1 MPKSKIVNA
10 SIPVPNLEGLSMET
24 LAIRAGQI
32 RSPELEH
39 SEAIF
44 PTSSFV
50 FNSAEEAAQRFS
62 GDLEGNVYARFTNP
76 TVSMLES
83 RIAALEGGERAVAA
97 ASGMAAIMS
106 TFFALLKQGDHILC
120 SRSVFGTT
128 TVFLEKFL
136 SKFGV
141 DVEFIDLCDYDAWS
155 SALRETT
162 RLVFVETPSNPLC
175 EVVDLRRLRGIIDL
189 KEREQDCLFIV
200 DNCFCTPALQQ
211 PLSLGADIVIHS
223 ATKYIDGQGRCL
235 GGLVVGSEQVMAEVH
250 GFMRSAGPAM
260 SPFNAWVFLKGLE
273 TLNLRMKAHSE
284 NALQVAEWLE
294 QQPQVEKVFYAGL
307 ESHPYYE
314 LAKQQQSGAS
324 GVLSFRVE
332 GGRSE
337 AWSVIDGT
345 EFISLTANLGD
356 VKTTITH
363 PATTTHGR
371 LSDEEKLKAGISENL
386 IRVSVGLEN
395 PQDIISD
402 LQKGLASL

>member
-1 MPKSKIVNA
+1 MPKSKTIKA
-10 SIPVPNLEGLSMET
+10 SIPVPELDGVSIET

-50 FNSAEEAAQRFS
+50 FNSAQEAAQRFA
-62 GDLEGNVYARFTNP
+62 GELDGNVYARFTNP

-83 RIAALEGGERAVAA
+83 RLAALEGGERAVAF

-106 TFFALLKQGDHILC
+106 TFLALLKQGDHILC

-128 TVFLEKFL
+128 TVFLEKYL

-141 DVEFIDLCDYDAWS
+141 EVEFVDLCDYEAWS
-155 SALRETT
+155 SSLRQTT

-175 EVVDLRRLRGIIDL
+175 EVVDLARLRNIIDAV
-189 KEREQDCLFIV
+189 EREQDCLFIV
-200 DNCFCTPALQQ
+200 DNCFCTPALQR
-211 PLSLGADIVIHS
+211 PLDLGADIVIHS

-235 GGLVVGSEQVMAEVH
+235 GGLVVGSEQIMSEVH
-250 GFMRSAGPAM
+250 GFMRSAGPTM

-273 TLNLRMKAHSE
+273 TLSLRMKAHSE
-284 NALQVAEWLE
+284 NALAVAQWLE
-294 QQPQVEKVFYAGL
+294 QQPKVERVFYAGL

-314 LAKQQQSGAS
+314 LAKKQQSGAS
-324 GVLSFRVE
+324 GVLSFRVV
-332 GGRSE
+332 GGRAE

-371 LSDEEKLKAGISENL
+371 LSDDEKRRAGITENL
-386 IRVSVGLEN
+386 IRVSVGLES
-395 PQDIISD
+395 PQDIIAD

>member
-1 MPKSKIVNA
+1 
-10 SIPVPNLEGLSMET
+10 
-24 LAIRAGQI
+24 
-32 RSPELEH
+32 
-39 SEAIF
+39 
-44 PTSSFV
+44 
-50 FNSAEEAAQRFS
+50 
-62 GDLEGNVYARFTNP
+62 
-76 TVSMLES
+76 MLEA

-136 SKFGV
+136 LKFGV
-141 DVEFIDLCDYDAWS
+141 DVEFVDLCDYDSWG
-155 SALRETT
+155 SALRENT

-175 EVVDLRRLRGIIDL
+175 EVVDLRRLRGIIDQQ
-189 KEREQDCLFIV
+189 EREQDCLFIV

-211 PLSLGADIVIHS
+211 PLALGADVVIHS

-235 GGLVVGSEQVMAEVH
+235 GGLVVGSEQVMSEVH

-284 NALQVAEWLE
+284 NALQVAKWLE
-294 QQPQVEKVFYAGL
+294 QQPQVETVFYAGL

-314 LAKQQQSGAS
+314 LAKQQQSGSS
-324 GVLSFRVE
+324 GVLSFRVV

-337 AWSVIDGT
+337 AWAVIDGT

-356 VKTTITH
+356 AKTTITH

-371 LSDEEKLKAGISENL
+371 LSDEEKERAGISENL

-402 LQKGLASL
+402 LEKGLASL